1 MHKPWSDAFAMS
13 RLFFLQNNAESTSS
27 RIIVKTLFSGG
38 EGGDDDGWLRGG
50 RDRHYTDPHVAA
62 AVGRAVRKHSNNL
75 VRKTTRFLFPFFLLD
90 WVNYRPAEFSL
101 PLKAARKR

>member
-1 MHKPWSDAFAMS
+1 MPS
-13 RLFFLQNNAESTSS
+13 RCRDFFFFKNNAESTSS

-62 AVGRAVRKHSNNL
+62 AVGRAELKHSNNL
-75 VRKTTRFLFPFFLLD
+75 VRKTTRFLFPFFYWIGLITGQPSFLC
-90 WVNYRPAEFSL
+90 L
-101 PLKAARKR
+101 